1 MAIPASPSALL
12 YRLDRLRVEF
22 GAWIAHTANV
32 GLFIGAVLLLGI
44 GSSWYMIEVGTRLT
58 TARQGPWTAWTSAA
72 TQHVDPYTR
81 AHYARRGSL
90 PLSASIATTFE
101 ARFDQDGQ
109 RLHSSCEY
117 LLESPPLEA
126 NWWSLAV
133 YDAGGLLIPNSADR
147 HAFTSETY
155 APNPDGGFYIVLA
168 RDARPGN
175 WLPVGGAGRLTLLL
189 TLVEPRS
196 APAAGDPFAEVKPEP
211 LPAIKRIG
219 CR

>member
-1 MAIPASPSALL
+1 MALPASPSAIL
-12 YRLDRLRVEF
+12 YRLDRLRVEL
-22 GAWIAHTANV
+22 GAWIAHTANI
-32 GLFIGAVLLLGI
+32 GLFVGFALLLGI

-58 TARQGPWTAWTSAA
+58 TLRQGPWTMWANAAA
-72 TQHVDPYTR
+72 TEVDPYTR
-81 AHYARRGSL
+81 AHFARRGSL
-90 PLSASIATTFE
+90 PLSRSIAATFE

-117 LLESPPLEA
+117 LLEAAPLEA
-126 NWWSLAV
+126 SWWSLAV
-133 YDAGGLLIPNSADR
+133 YDAYGLLIPNVADR
-147 HAFTSETY
+147 YSFTSDSY
-155 APNPDGGFYIVLA
+155 APNPDGSFYVVLA

-196 APAAGDPFAEVKPEP
+196 IQAADPSAGTK
-211 LPAIKRIG
+211 LPQLPVIRRIG

>member
-1 MAIPASPSALL
+1 MAIPALPPVLL
-12 YRLDRLRVEF
+12 YRLDRLRVEV

-32 GLFIGAVLLLGI
+32 GLFIGVALLLGI
-44 GSSWYMIEVGTRLT
+44 GSSWYMIEVGTALT
-58 TARQGPWTAWTSAA
+58 TVRQGPWTAWTNAA
-72 TQHVDPYTR
+72 TNNLDPYTR

-90 PLSASIATTFE
+90 PLSASIAATYE
-101 ARFDQDGQ
+101 ARYDDDGH

-126 NWWSLAV
+126 SWWSLAA
-133 YDAGGLLIPNSADR
+133 YDSGGLLIPNPADR
-147 HAFTSETY
+147 HVFTSETY

-175 WLPVGGAGRLTLLL
+175 WLPVGGAGRLNLVL

-196 APAAGDPFAEVKPEP
+196 APAAGDPFAEVRRGP
-211 LPAIKRIG
+211 LPAIKRIS

>member
-1 MAIPASPSALL
+1 MAISASPSALL
-12 YRLDRLRVEF
+12 YRLDRLRVEV
-22 GAWIAHTANV
+22 GAWIAHTTDV
-32 GLFIGAVLLLGI
+32 GLFVGTVLMLGI
-44 GSSWYMIEVGTRLT
+44 GSSWYMIEVGTPLT
-58 TARQGPWTAWTSAA
+58 TVRHGTWTAWTNAA
-72 TQHVDPYTR
+72 TADVDPYTR
-81 AHYARRGSL
+81 AHFARTGSL
-90 PLSASIATTFE
+90 PLSGSIATTFE

-117 LLESPPLEA
+117 LLESPPLET

-133 YDAGGLLIPNSADR
+133 YDAYGLLIPNSADR

-155 APNPDGGFYIVLA
+155 AASPDGGFYVVLA

-196 APAAGDPFAEVKPEP
+196 APAAGDPFAAARPPP
-211 LPAIKRIG
+211 LPLIKRIA